1 MICIKKV
8 IVLAHNSKN
17 FLGDAKN
24 CLTFAA
30 VLELEY
36 RINYKLRKEKE
47 NEKDDD
53 DCRHDGGYADSK
65 CSAVGY

>member
-1 MICIKKV
+1 LICIKKV

-17 FLGDAKN
+17 FLGDAEN

-47 NEKDDD
+47 
-53 DCRHDGGYADSK
+53 
-65 CSAVGY
+65 